1 MNNDL
6 RPYMP
11 THPGEVLKDELQARG
26 ISQKKFSSLIG
37 VSYTMMN
44 EILNGKRP
52 ISADMS
58 LLLLIKFKSDTQ
70 SIILKICTNYPE
82 STYFRS
88 IIDMQT
94 NTGTSIIIS
103 NPYNAQCLTSIFW

>member
-37 VSYTMMN
+37 VSYTLLN

-58 LLLLIKFKSDTQ
+58 LLLEAALGLMLLSGIICKVA
-70 SIILKICTNYPE
+70 IILK
-82 STYFRS
+82 R
-88 IIDMQT
+88 Q
-94 NTGTSIIIS
+94 
-103 NPYNAQCLTSIFW
+103 A